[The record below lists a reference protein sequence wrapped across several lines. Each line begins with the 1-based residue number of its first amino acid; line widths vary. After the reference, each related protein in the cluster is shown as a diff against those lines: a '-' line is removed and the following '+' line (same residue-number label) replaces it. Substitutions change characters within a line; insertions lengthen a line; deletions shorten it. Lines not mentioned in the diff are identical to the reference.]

1 MRPKNNGKVTSDK
14 ITDEFIGGGSS
25 NIGSGSGD

>member
-1 MRPKNNGKVTSDK
+1 MKPNNDGKVTGNK

-25 NIGSGSGD
+25 NNEFEGA